1 MIIECPCKK
10 KKFNIDINLI
20 PAEGRN
26 LQCGSCDRIWFYKKE
41 DPILEP
47 QQTNE
52 DIATKE
58 NEESESSN
66 DDKSNDQKI
75 KQPIKENKKLKSEL
89 SAIKKTESKPELV
102 KKTQSSKFFSYLIVF
117 IISLGALIILLD
129 TLKSPLINI
138 FPGLEVLLF
147 NLYETLKAVS
157 YTHLTLPTSHLV

>member
-26 LQCGSCDRIWFYKKE
+26 LQCGSCDRVWFYKKE
-41 DPILEP
+41 VSIPETSLI
-47 QQTNE
+47 NE
-52 DIATKE
+52 DIDIKE
-58 NEESESSN
+58 NEEIDN
-66 DDKSNDQKI
+66 LDYNKSNDQEI
-75 KQPIKENKKLKSEL
+75 KRPVEKNKKTKTEL
-89 SAIKKTESKPELV
+89 SAIKETESKPELV

-129 TLKSPLINI
+129 TLKTPLINI

-147 NLYETLKAVS
+147 NLYETLKDIKLFIIDLS
-157 YTHLTLPTSHLV
+157 

>member
-47 QQTNE
+47 QQINE

-89 SAIKKTESKPELV
+89 SAIKKTESKTKLD
-102 KKTQSSKFFSYLIVF
+102 KQTQNSKFFSYLIVF

-147 NLYETLKAVS
+147 NLYETLKDIKLFIIDLS
-157 YTHLTLPTSHLV
+157 

>member
-26 LQCGSCDRIWFYKKE
+26 LQCGSCDRIWFNKKE
-41 DPILEP
+41 ELKSEP
-47 QQTNE
+47 SQVNE
-52 DIATKE
+52 DIAIKE
-58 NEESESSN
+58 KEDSDKLN
-66 DDKSNDQKI
+66 DDKSKNQLI
-75 KQPIKENKKLKSEL
+75 KQPVEENEKAKSKLSTINETENKSEE
-89 SAIKKTESKPELV
+89 I

-129 TLKSPLINI
+129 TLKTPLINI

-147 NLYETLKAVS
+147 NLYETLKDIKLFIIDLS
-157 YTHLTLPTSHLV
+157 

>member
-26 LQCGSCDRIWFYKKE
+26 LQCGSCDRVWFYKKE
-41 DPILEP
+41 DPISKTLE
-47 QQTNE
+47 
-52 DIATKE
+52 IKE
-58 NEESESSN
+58 EITIQENVNSEILNDDTSN
-66 DDKSNDQKI
+66 DKI
-75 KQPIKENKKLKSEL
+75 TKQSVDENKKTKSEL
-89 SAIKKTESKPELV
+89 STIKETESKPEAI

-129 TLKSPLINI
+129 TLKAPLMNI

-147 NLYETLKAVS
+147 NLYETLKDIKLFIIDLS
-157 YTHLTLPTSHLV
+157 

>member
-41 DPILEP
+41 ELKSEP
-47 QQTNE
+47 SQVNE
-52 DIATKE
+52 DITNKE
-58 NEESESSN
+58 IKDIGILN
-66 DDKSNDQKI
+66 DDKSKDQLI
-75 KQPIKENKKLKSEL
+75 KQPVEENKKAKSKLSIINETENKSEE
-89 SAIKKTESKPELV
+89 IKKTK
-102 KKTQSSKFFSYLIVF
+102 SSKFFSYLIVF

-129 TLKSPLINI
+129 TLKTPLVNI

-147 NLYETLKAVS
+147 NLYETLKDIKLFIIDLS
-157 YTHLTLPTSHLV
+157 